1 MRLTMTA
8 DQLEGRASEGGDG
21 QATGDWTWL
30 RTNDGTTESAD
41 ELERRHVTALLKFV
55 STFKIDGRYPA
66 HASKLSILPANNEA
80 HPERIWY

>member
-41 ELERRHVTALLKFV
+41 ELERRHVTAFLKIV
-55 STFKIDGRYPA
+55 STFKKKNSR
-66 HASKLSILPANNEA
+66 
-80 HPERIWY
+80 ERD

>member
-41 ELERRHVTALLKFV
+41 ELEGDT
-55 STFKIDGRYPA
+55 
-66 HASKLSILPANNEA
+66 
-80 HPERIWY
+80 

>member
-1 MRLTMTA
+1 MILTMTA

-41 ELERRHVTALLKFV
+41 ELEGDT
-55 STFKIDGRYPA
+55 
-66 HASKLSILPANNEA
+66 
-80 HPERIWY
+80 